1 MNIIICEG
9 KNDAWFFDEIM
20 KTHFADRMY
29 TFYKDNNKNHLD
41 KLQEMFGGTC
51 YTYIK
56 KQYSLIIYGDGGK
69 HSITTAL
76 NRVVSET
83 LGKNNDE
90 ISIILIRDEDGVPY
104 DQLHTSLY
112 EILEAYSKDKTKFT
126 TYFPKLEQNNGL
138 FVLNHPKSRGILKVA
153 LSTVPN
159 SLEKQIASKTVEFK
173 NCKDRK
179 IPKSDSHEALDFLA
193 DKYYSGDKQMLIRE
207 SSTWLSNEA
216 WVSNVT
222 NLIT

>member
-20 KTHFADRMY
+20 KTRFDDRMY

-51 YTYIK
+51 YTYTK
-56 KQYSLIIYGDGGK
+56 QQYSLIIYGDGGK
-69 HSITTAL
+69 HSLTTAL

-112 EILEAYSKDKTKFT
+112 EILESYSKDKTKFT

-159 SLEKQIASKTVEFK
+159 SLEKQITTKTVELK
-173 NCKDRK
+173 NCRDKK
-179 IPKSDSHEALDFLA
+179 ILKSDPHEALDFLA
-193 DKYYSGDKQMLIRE
+193 DKYYGGDKQVLIRE
-207 SSTWLSNEA
+207 SSTWLINEA
-216 WVSNVT
+216 WVNNVT
-222 NLIT
+222 HLIT